1 MRVRTVGVL
10 VAMLAATLFPTS
22 VHAASAPNVHA
33 DLEGR
38 TIAVREISTYYCH
51 DRAFPLIHCFSTAS
65 RLEAALA
72 STSPVLAT
80 TFGPTDYVTIYSAP
94 SYGGSYMH
102 LSQNY
107 DTLYWVGWN
116 DRVRS
121 FKARN
126 SASGTFWTDWYGSGY
141 GLNFCCNQT
150 TPYFSATFDN
160 AITSVYRG

>member
-1 MRVRTVGVL
+1 
-10 VAMLAATLFPTS
+10 MLAMTLFPTS
-22 VHAASAPNVHA
+22 VQAASAPYIRA

-38 TIAVREISTYYCH
+38 TIKASEISTYYCH

-72 STSPVLAT
+72 TTSLAAAAA
-80 TFGPTDYVTIYSAP
+80 FGPADYVTIYSDP
-94 SYGGSYMH
+94 SYAGSYMH

-107 DTLYWVGWN
+107 DTLFWVGWN

-126 SASGTFWTDWYGSGY
+126 GAAGTFWTDWYGTGY
-141 GLNFCCNQT
+141 GLGFCCDQT
-150 TPYFSATFDN
+150 TPYLSATFDN